1 MKHPPYI
8 KKIFFFFFCDKVTVN
23 IYYSM
28 QCAQCVMV
36 AKTALHC
43 VMGCKIAQMWQLAG
57 HRPTEKSDRKVFILQ
72 KEVCRPYNFCSLYDR
87 PTLCN

>member
-1 MKHPPYI
+1 MKHPPFI
-8 KKIFFFFFCDKVTVN
+8 KNFYDKVTVN

-28 QCAQCVMV
+28 HCAQCVMV

-43 VMGCKIAQMWQLAG
+43 VMGREIAWMWQLAG

-72 KEVCRPYNFCSLYDR
+72 KEVCRPYDFCSPYDR